1 MYYSKLH
8 NASKSTYSQ
17 LNTYSFEAITMEKV
31 DFALAFNT
39 FDPFDCPYRNRKQP
53 GGMAWEYFA
62 GEWGARDGL
71 STVNNNNNTDCNS
84 YWIHNTMS
92 LWLDKYRPTSLG
104 KLDYHKELAAQLK
117 NLVS

>member
-53 GGMAWEYFA
+53 GGMA
-62 GEWGARDGL
+62 
-71 STVNNNNNTDCNS
+71 
-84 YWIHNTMS
+84 
-92 LWLDKYRPTSLG
+92 
-104 KLDYHKELAAQLK
+104 
-117 NLVS
+117 